1 MTATVLPPVPRRADA
16 VVRRFDLVIFDCD
29 GVLVDSERITSRI
42 FGALLAELGLHYT
55 LEQMFETF
63 VGNSMARVIEI
74 VTARLGHAPS
84 ADLVPRYHAQSFVAL
99 ANELQPVDGVVA
111 LLDALDATGVPYCV
125 ASNGEH
131 AKMRT
136 TLGATGLLT
145 RFEGRRFSSEDV
157 AHPKPAPDLFLH
169 AAERMGAAPSRCV
182 VVEDSPLG
190 VRGACSAGMTV
201 VGYTD
206 LIPAERLRAE
216 GARDTVSSMS
226 MLSALL
232 LNETRRV
239 VPGRRR

>member
-1 MTATVLPPVPRRADA
+1 MVRQSCPRRADA
-16 VVRRFDLVIFDCD
+16 VVRPFDLVIFDCD

-55 LEQMFETF
+55 LEQMFDTF
-63 VGNSMARVIEI
+63 VGNSMARVIDI
-74 VTARLGHAPS
+74 VTARLGHAPP

-99 ANELQPVDGVVA
+99 ANELQPVSGIVV
-111 LLDALDATGVPYCV
+111 LLDELDALGVPYCV

-131 AKMRT
+131 AKMRA

-145 RFEGRRFSSEDV
+145 RFNDRRFSSEDV

-169 AAERMGAAPSRCV
+169 AAARMGAAPARCV

-190 VRGACSAGMTV
+190 VRGACAAGMTV
-201 VGYTD
+201 IGYTD
-206 LIPAERLRAE
+206 LMPAERLRAE

-226 MLSALL
+226 MLRTLL
-232 LNETRRV
+232 LE
-239 VPGRRR
+239 